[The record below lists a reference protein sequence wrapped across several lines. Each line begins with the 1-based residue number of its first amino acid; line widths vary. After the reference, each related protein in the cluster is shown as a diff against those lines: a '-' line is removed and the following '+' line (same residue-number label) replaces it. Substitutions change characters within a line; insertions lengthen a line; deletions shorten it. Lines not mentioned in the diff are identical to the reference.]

1 METLTIKRGY
11 NKVNLPFS
19 SKDDEV
25 ILSAVKRNPSSLS
38 GAFKI
43 AAEQLNR
50 TADSISGRWYGKL
63 KKAYAHGKTNAPAVV
78 DKGRYAPVVNLQ
90 GTESLRMEVLKD
102 MLSKLTSD
110 EKRSV
115 VSYILEL

>member
-1 METLTIKRGY
+1 METKRNY
-11 NKVNLPFS
+11 NKTNNPFT
-19 SKDDEV
+19 SKDDAV
-25 ILSAVKRNPSSLS
+25 ILSYVNKNPESLS
-38 GAFKI
+38 MGFRL
-43 AAEQLNR
+43 AAEHLNR

-63 KKAYAHGKTNAPAVV
+63 KKGSSQGNTTTPAVI
-78 DKGRYAPVVNLQ
+78 DKNRYAPTINIK

-102 MLSKLTSD
+102 MLSKLTPD